1 VVVVRLAGTGLAS
14 LAVVG
19 GAARLKEETVEL
31 TDASLAA
38 PAPGSALTSTVG
50 CTSETAL
57 ELSLS

>member
-1 VVVVRLAGTGLAS
+1 M
-14 LAVVG
+14 AVVG
-19 GAARLKEETVEL
+19 GVARLKGETVEL